1 MLLISIGISSFGS
14 RGSIGMYSIDDPSKK
29 SSETSSSNES
39 ASSSH
44 CGSHGIPPIMFPVHD
59 SLASLDMPSKL
70 FEVRVISN
78 SNPMFRLDSICS
90 IGWKTLIL
98 LLFHVLPVPDSGEEA
113 PFPNREWAT
122 IWQSSLAS

>member
-44 CGSHGIPPIMFPVHD
+44 CGLHGIPAIMFPVHHG
-59 SLASLDMPSKL
+59 LASLDMPS
-70 FEVRVISN
+70 
-78 SNPMFRLDSICS
+78 
-90 IGWKTLIL
+90 T
-98 LLFHVLPVPDSGEEA
+98 
-113 PFPNREWAT
+113 
-122 IWQSSLAS
+122 